1 MRPPMSSL
9 DNPRQKADTALSDPS
24 PEQKQRIEQ
33 IARDKELTIE
43 EARDLFLI
51 VQDKDQDTVGVV

>member
-1 MRPPMSSL
+1 MSTL
-9 DNPRQKADTALSDPS
+9 DDPRLKAEDTMPDPS